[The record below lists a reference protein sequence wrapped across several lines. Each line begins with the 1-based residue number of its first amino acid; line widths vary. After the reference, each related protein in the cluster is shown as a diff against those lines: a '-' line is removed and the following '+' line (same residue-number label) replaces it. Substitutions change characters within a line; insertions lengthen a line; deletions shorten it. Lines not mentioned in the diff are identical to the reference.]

1 MRPAQIMIRLLCLT
15 AVVCSVAAAA
25 AVRRPAAAVRMPAAA
40 HRLPAAAARM
50 SAAAARMPAAA
61 VRMPAADQMAATST
75 ETSVVSAPTE
85 AEARS
90 IRPAG
95 GPRHRVKQLKQS
107 HAMRWVGFGT
117 PPTLWKV
124 PKPPVTP
131 AWRFEPSVS
140 SGSSFWPNI
149 MHAMG
154 DHPQKTASDKPETKT
169 ATAAAGAAKS
179 ASAAV
184 TAKSAASADSKV
196 SRLNALTSNTYQPDA
211 GTAVGS
217 DWVATQ
223 VARPAAARRA
233 TETSTTSG
241 TESATQGPA
250 AVTSTSATARRGQQS
265 GGWLRVFSVQPPT
278 DDTAA
283 ADSATD
289 RQDLGEDTEG
299 SRRPRGPPTQQY
311 RAEYVVEPP
320 AGGAVIDSPQQFPV
334 QQVPSV
340 PQHRPGRRQPPR
352 RGFMDNMLTRLFGS
366 SSPQLQRQRPGS
378 HRPSAHRQRPAPQQQ
393 FRQQSRPAQQQ
404 QQNNLP
410 QLDNFQDQ
418 EKSTQQQNNSQQQT
432 APKQQQEPQQRET
445 QQQETQQQENTF
457 QQQHQL
463 FQQPQLE
470 NLQQFT
476 QQQLDQPP
484 FGQQQFAGAPF
495 SVADQFSPSVPVGAD
510 PTHFRPVQVTKQQQ
524 PLQQRPR
531 QPQPQQYPETESG
544 FSVSSQFPHYS
555 PAAAGP
561 ASVDAVEQFE
571 PVRLAP
577 VGQSL
582 NDSPAS
588 RTAALTAAYLQN
600 PQSGTRRDDDT
611 TSDDDVVELVI
622 EYDNDLEGIVD
633 ELLREV
639 RGRSGGGE
647 RAAADREPEPAASQ
661 LRRRPFTVQQLDQRL
676 GLAHQPYYHIAMA
689 LHGLTQGQSRR

>member
-1 MRPAQIMIRLLCLT
+1 
-15 AVVCSVAAAA
+15 
-25 AVRRPAAAVRMPAAA
+25 
-40 HRLPAAAARM
+40 
-50 SAAAARMPAAA
+50 
-61 VRMPAADQMAATST
+61 
-75 ETSVVSAPTE
+75 
-85 AEARS
+85 
-90 IRPAG
+90 
-95 GPRHRVKQLKQS
+95 
-107 HAMRWVGFGT
+107 MRWVGFGT

-169 ATAAAGAAKS
+169 ATGAAKS

-211 GTAVGS
+211 GSAVGS

-223 VARPAAARRA
+223 VARPAAARKA
-233 TETSTTSG
+233 AETSPTSG

-283 ADSATD
+283 ADAATD
-289 RQDLGEDTEG
+289 RQDLGEDAEG
-299 SRRPRGPPTQQY
+299 FRRPRGPPTQQY
-311 RAEYVVEPP
+311 RAEYVIEPP
-320 AGGAVIDSPQQFPV
+320 AGGAVIDGPQQFPV
-334 QQVPSV
+334 QQTPAV

-352 RGFMDNMLTRLFGS
+352 RGFMDNMLTRL
-366 SSPQLQRQRPGS
+366 
-378 HRPSAHRQRPAPQQQ
+378 
-393 FRQQSRPAQQQ
+393 
-404 QQNNLP
+404 
-410 QLDNFQDQ
+410 
-418 EKSTQQQNNSQQQT
+418 
-432 APKQQQEPQQRET
+432 
-445 QQQETQQQENTF
+445 
-457 QQQHQL
+457 
-463 FQQPQLE
+463 
-470 NLQQFT
+470 
-476 QQQLDQPP
+476 
-484 FGQQQFAGAPF
+484 
-495 SVADQFSPSVPVGAD
+495 
-510 PTHFRPVQVTKQQQ
+510 
-524 PLQQRPR
+524 
-531 QPQPQQYPETESG
+531 
-544 FSVSSQFPHYS
+544 
-555 PAAAGP
+555 
-561 ASVDAVEQFE
+561 
-571 PVRLAP
+571 
-577 VGQSL
+577 
-582 NDSPAS
+582 PAS